1 MGAARRA
8 AGPALHVQVLPAAR
22 LRRASLRR
30 DRDEPRPAHRLHRA
44 GLVRPRRVLRPGRL
58 RERRTPGAR
67 GRLAVAVPP
76 LRRPRRRP
84 LRAGGQLLL
93 HSAPRD
99 LLRVAHADLRR
110 GRVPVLPLHADLRRL
125 GRDPGGPAPAPGREL
140 RDRHADA
147 ELLPRPRLPGARV
160 PRVPRARHLAL
171 RQGARRDPGERGSR
185 ALSRLQRPALQDGRV
200 HDLGAPHRSGRR
212 ALSRALGLRD
222 ARPHALDGVGRVHHH
237 GHDRRGRGAR
247 PPPPRRAAMARDGV
261 VLEVDGV
268 SKSFGA
274 LAALSNVS
282 LVVQAGQIFS
292 VIGPNGAGKSTLFNV
307 VSGLH
312 VPSTGRVR
320 LRDREIAG
328 LAPETINRLGV
339 AKTFQITNIF
349 PEISVFETVRVA
361 AQSRVRESGRL
372 PSLWRLPDVEAAAA
386 DLLRAFGLAAKR
398 DEMAEHLSHGEQRY
412 LEICLALATEPT
424 LLLLDEPTA
433 GMTPGETKEAMALIR
448 QIASARGLTVLLI
461 EHDMSVVMGISDRIA
476 VLHFGEKI
484 AEGAPEEIRN
494 DPKVVEAY
502 LGPPED

>member
-1 MGAARRA
+1 
-8 AGPALHVQVLPAAR
+8 
-22 LRRASLRR
+22 
-30 DRDEPRPAHRLHRA
+30 
-44 GLVRPRRVLRPGRL
+44 
-58 RERRTPGAR
+58 
-67 GRLAVAVPP
+67 
-76 LRRPRRRP
+76 
-84 LRAGGQLLL
+84 
-93 HSAPRD
+93 
-99 LLRVAHADLRR
+99 
-110 GRVPVLPLHADLRRL
+110 
-125 GRDPGGPAPAPGREL
+125 
-140 RDRHADA
+140 
-147 ELLPRPRLPGARV
+147 
-160 PRVPRARHLAL
+160 
-171 RQGARRDPGERGSR
+171 
-185 ALSRLQRPALQDGRV
+185 
-200 HDLGAPHRSGRR
+200 
-212 ALSRALGLRD
+212 
-222 ARPHALDGVGRVHHH
+222 
-237 GHDRRGRGAR
+237 
-247 PPPPRRAAMARDGV
+247 MARDGV
-261 VLEVDGV
+261 VLEVDTV

-312 VPSTGRVR
+312 VPTTGRVR
-320 LRDREIAG
+320 FRDREIAG

-349 PEISVFETVRVA
+349 PEISVFENVRVA

-398 DEMAEHLSHGEQRY
+398 DEMAENLSHGEQRY

-433 GMTPGETKEAMALIR
+433 GMTPGETKEATALIR

-484 AEGAPEEIRN
+484 AEGAPEEIRS

>member
-1 MGAARRA
+1 
-8 AGPALHVQVLPAAR
+8 
-22 LRRASLRR
+22 
-30 DRDEPRPAHRLHRA
+30 
-44 GLVRPRRVLRPGRL
+44 
-58 RERRTPGAR
+58 
-67 GRLAVAVPP
+67 
-76 LRRPRRRP
+76 
-84 LRAGGQLLL
+84 
-93 HSAPRD
+93 
-99 LLRVAHADLRR
+99 
-110 GRVPVLPLHADLRRL
+110 
-125 GRDPGGPAPAPGREL
+125 
-140 RDRHADA
+140 
-147 ELLPRPRLPGARV
+147 
-160 PRVPRARHLAL
+160 
-171 RQGARRDPGERGSR
+171 
-185 ALSRLQRPALQDGRV
+185 
-200 HDLGAPHRSGRR
+200 
-212 ALSRALGLRD
+212 
-222 ARPHALDGVGRVHHH
+222 
-237 GHDRRGRGAR
+237 
-247 PPPPRRAAMARDGV
+247 MARDDV
-261 VLEVDGV
+261 VLEVDAV

-312 VPSTGRVR
+312 VPTTGRVR
-320 LRDREIAG
+320 FRDREIAG

-349 PEISVFETVRVA
+349 PEISVFENVRVA

-398 DEMAEHLSHGEQRY
+398 DEMAENLSHGEQRY

-433 GMTPGETKEAMALIR
+433 GMTPGETKEATALIR
-448 QIASARGLTVLLI
+448 QIASARDLTVLLI

-484 AEGAPEEIRN
+484 AEGAPEEIRS